1 MATYSEREEMFAK
14 KNRIFSLNG
23 ACKLLIDKF

>member
-1 MATYSEREEMFAK
+1 MATFSEREEIVCE